1 MPEIKKILVI
11 RLSSF
16 GDIVLSFPFISSL
29 KKYFP
34 GAAITYLTK
43 DKFKQ
48 LLEMNKDIGKI
59 LSYKDE
65 SMPGLR
71 RLIKEEN
78 FDLIFDIHRNL
89 RSVFS
94 TAYLK
99 PEIIRYRKG
108 TLKKLLL
115 VLFKLNLIKNVV
127 PVYRRYLVALHN
139 VHFINDFNFAPT
151 GLIFDKEPLI
161 KEPAVLIAPS
171 SKHFSKTLP
180 KEYFAEI
187 IKCIKGHK
195 IILTGDNSEA
205 DKSICGFLESLSKNT
220 INLCGKTDFNSLA
233 NIIYNSK
240 LVICNDSGVLH
251 LAEALNKKIIAFFG
265 STVKEFGFFPQ
276 LSSTV
281 VFENNNLKCRPCTHI
296 GKDKC
301 QKRHFK
307 CMRDFKMNEIINK
320 INENIS

>member
-11 RLSSF
+11 RFSSF

-29 KKYFP
+29 KKTFP
-34 GAAITYLTK
+34 GADITFLTK
-43 DKFKQ
+43 DKFTE
-48 LLEMNKDIGKI
+48 LLEMNKDIASI
-59 LSYKDE
+59 LSYKNE
-65 SMPGLR
+65 SLHDLR
-71 RLIKEEN
+71 KLLKEKN

-94 TAYLK
+94 TALLK

-115 VLFKLNLIKNVV
+115 VLFKINLIRDVV
-127 PVYRRYLVALHN
+127 PVYRRYLSALHN
-139 VHFINDFNFAPT
+139 IRFQDDFKFAPA
-151 GLIFDKEPLI
+151 GLVFGKEPLI
-161 KEPAVLIAPS
+161 NEPAVLIAPS

-187 IKCIKGHK
+187 IKNIKGHK

-205 DKSICGFLESLSKNT
+205 DKSVCGYLESLSGDT
-220 INLCGKTDFNSLA
+220 INFCGKTDYRTLA
-233 NIIYNSK
+233 NLIYCSK

-251 LAEALNKKIIAFFG
+251 MAEALDKKIIAFFG
-265 STVKEFGFFPQ
+265 STVREFGFFPQ

-296 GKDKC
+296 GKDRC
-301 QKRHFK
+301 IENHFK
-307 CMRDFKMNEIINK
+307 CMKDFNINEIINK
-320 INENIS
+320 INESIS